1 VLVTF
6 VLIPWW
12 CGLASLGFSLF
23 LGSVSSLSSSMAAVQ
38 CGSFS
43 DHLRVDVGGEV
54 LGIGQ
59 GKP

>member
-1 VLVTF
+1 